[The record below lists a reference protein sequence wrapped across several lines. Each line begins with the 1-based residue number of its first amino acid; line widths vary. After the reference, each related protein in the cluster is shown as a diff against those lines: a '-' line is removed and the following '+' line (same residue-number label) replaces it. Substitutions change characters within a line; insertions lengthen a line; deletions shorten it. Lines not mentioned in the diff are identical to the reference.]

1 MTYKK
6 HKSCILKCSSVFFNI
21 PTKYLSEYL
30 SNNKKQTYTQTVIY
44 HSK

>member
-1 MTYKK
+1 MF
-6 HKSCILKCSSVFFNI
+6 KCFSIFQLNVQVFFNI